1 MIRFEHVSLS
11 ARRASGQVDLLRDI
25 SFTVP
30 QGRILGLV
38 GESGA
43 GKSMVGRLIAGL
55 LPEGFRITQG
65 HIFLGDTELT
75 GMPPAQRAAL
85 LGRKL
90 VFIPQEP
97 LTALNPLMTIGES
110 FAEQLEIIG
119 MARPRRHAEMLRRL
133 EEMELPQPAEILQ
146 RYPHQLSGGQCQRV
160 LIAMA
165 FAAEPALIV
174 ADEPTTAL
182 DVVTQAN
189 VMRILARR
197 QKANGTSI
205 ILITHDLVM
214 ASHVCDEMVVLY
226 AGEVVESGDARTI
239 LAQPLH
245 PYTQSL
251 SGSTPKLAGEAKR
264 LPTLEGFMP
273 GLGDLAVIAGC
284 RFQERCG
291 IGDARCGQRR
301 IELQQMDG
309 GRAVRCLKVG
319 VPLGDAAGSV
329 AADTQGHGEQR
340 AGQADDSPLLRV
352 RNLSLTYR
360 SSGGLFSWGSRANK
374 ALDDVS
380 FEVYRGECVGIVG
393 ESGSGKSSI
402 ARSIVGMHGEC
413 EGAIDVDGI
422 SVIGARG
429 EALEQL
435 RRTVQIIFQDPHSAL
450 NPRRSVFRLLTQGF
464 EALPPRARHEMAA
477 QLEGKVAELMGDIR
491 LPPSMLGRY
500 PSEMSGGQKQR
511 VNIGRGV
518 FLAPK
523 LLVADE
529 IVSGL
534 DMSVQ
539 AQILN
544 LLKELAARYGIAVV
558 LISHDLAVV
567 RYLCQRVVVMY
578 EGRAV
583 EQGPVDEVFLRPR
596 HEYTRRLLAAVP
608 SGDPGKPWP
617 VAV

>member
-1 MIRFEHVSLS
+1 MIRFEKVSLS
-11 ARRASGQVDLLRDI
+11 AQRPTGQVDLLRDI
-25 SFTVP
+25 SLVVP
-30 QGRILGLV
+30 QGKILGLV

-55 LPEGFRITQG
+55 VPDGFEITQG
-65 HIFLGDTELT
+65 HIFLGDAELT
-75 GMPPAQRAAL
+75 AMSRSEHAAL
-85 LGRKL
+85 LGRKI

-97 LTALNPLMTIGES
+97 LTALNPLMTIAQS
-110 FAEQLEIIG
+110 FTEQLEIIG
-119 MARPRRHAEMLRRL
+119 TPAPERQAEMLRRL
-133 EEMELPQPAEILQ
+133 AEMELPKPEEIIQ

-165 FAAEPALIV
+165 FAAKPAVIV

-182 DVVTQAN
+182 DVVTQSN
-189 VMRILARR
+189 VMRILAHQ
-197 QKANGTSI
+197 QKVNGTSI

-214 ASHVCDEMVVLY
+214 ASHVCDELVVLY
-226 AGEVVESGDARTI
+226 AGEVVESGKAAAM

-245 PYTQSL
+245 PYTHSL
-251 SGSTPKLAGEAKR
+251 NSSTPKLVGRIQR

-273 GLGDLAVIAGC
+273 GLGDLAPITGC
-284 RFQERCG
+284 RFQARCKISEIRCG
-291 IGDARCGQRR
+291 EHRIPLQMVDAVRTVRCIKAGQLSDDPEQSFLADARP
-301 IELQQMDG
+301 EA
-309 GRAVRCLKVG
+309 GR
-319 VPLGDAAGSV
+319 DAK
-329 AADTQGHGEQR
+329 
-340 AGQADDSPLLRV
+340 PLLRV
-352 RNLSLTYR
+352 RDLSLTYR
-360 SSGGLFSWGSRANK
+360 SSGRLFSWRSNDNK
-374 ALDDVS
+374 ALDKVS

-402 ARSIVGMHGEC
+402 ARAIVGMHGEC
-413 EGAIDVDGI
+413 EGAIDIDGI

-429 EALEQL
+429 AQLEQL
-435 RRTVQIIFQDPHSAL
+435 RQTVQIIFQDPHSAL

-464 EALPPRARHEMAA
+464 EALPRKTRQETAA
-477 QLEGKVAELMGDIR
+477 QLDAKVRKLMDDVR
-491 LPPSMLGRY
+491 LPVSMLGRY

-544 LLKELAARYGIAVV
+544 LLKELASRYGIAVV

-578 EGRAV
+578 KGQAV
-583 EQGPVDEVFLRPR
+583 EQGAVSDVFERPQ

-608 SGDPGKPWP
+608 SGDPGRPWP
-617 VAV
+617 VAL

>member
-1 MIRFEHVSLS
+1 MIRFENVSLS
-11 ARRASGQVDLLRDI
+11 AQRPAGQVDLLRDI

-55 LPEGFRITQG
+55 VPDGFRITQG
-65 HIFLGDTELT
+65 RIFLGDAELT
-75 GMPPAQRAAL
+75 AMSPAEHAAL
-85 LGRKL
+85 LGRKI

-97 LTALNPLMTIGES
+97 LTALNPLMTIAQS
-110 FAEQLEIIG
+110 FLEQLEIIG
-119 MARPRRHAEMLRRL
+119 MPAPQRQAEMLRRL
-133 EEMELPQPAEILQ
+133 AEMELPQPEDIVQ

-165 FAAEPALIV
+165 FAAKPAVIV

-182 DVVTQAN
+182 DVITQSN
-189 VMRILARR
+189 VMRILARQ
-197 QKANGTSI
+197 QKVNGTSI

-214 ASHVCDEMVVLY
+214 ASHVCDELVVLY
-226 AGEVVESGDARTI
+226 AGEVAESGAAAAMLAR
-239 LAQPLH
+239 PLH
-245 PYTQSL
+245 PYTHSL
-251 SGSTPKLAGEAKR
+251 NSSTPRLAGQLRR

-273 GLGDLAVIAGC
+273 GLADLAPLAGC
-284 RFQERCG
+284 RFQARCG
-291 IGDARCGQRR
+291 ISEPRCGAGR
-301 IELQQMDG
+301 IPLQEDEP
-309 GRAVRCLKVG
+309 GRAVRCIKPGEASRSLEQS
-319 VPLGDAAGSV
+319 PLPDAA
-329 AADTQGHGEQR
+329 
-340 AGQADDSPLLRV
+340 AGDHEKPLLSV
-352 RNLSLTYR
+352 RGLSLTYH
-360 SSGGLFSWGSRANK
+360 SSGRLFSWRGNANK
-374 ALDDVS
+374 ALDNVS
-380 FEVYRGECVGIVG
+380 FDVHRGECVGIVG

-402 ARSIVGMHGEC
+402 ARAIVGMQDQS
-413 EGAIDVDGI
+413 EGSIDVDGI
-422 SVIGARG
+422 SVIGAHG
-429 EALEQL
+429 KELEQL

-450 NPRRSVFRLLTQGF
+450 NPRRSVFRLLTQGI
-464 EALPPRARHEMAA
+464 EALPRPARQQAAA
-477 QLEGKVAELMGDIR
+477 QLDAKVRKLMDDVR
-491 LPPSMLGRY
+491 LPVSMLGRY

-544 LLKELAARYGIAVV
+544 LLKELAGRYGIAVV

-578 EGRAV
+578 KGQAV
-583 EQGPVDEVFLRPR
+583 EQGAVNEVFERPQ

-608 SGDPGKPWP
+608 SGDPSRPWP
-617 VAV
+617 VAL

>member
-25 SFTVP
+25 SFEVP

-65 HIFLGDTELT
+65 RIFLGDTELT
-75 GMPPAQRAAL
+75 SMPPAQRAAM
-85 LGRKL
+85 LGRQL

-119 MARPRRHAEMLRRL
+119 MARSRRQAEILRRL
-133 EEMELPQPAEILQ
+133 EEMELPRPGEILQ

-189 VMRILARR
+189 VMRILARQ
-197 QKANGTSI
+197 QKANGASI

-251 SGSTPKLAGEAKR
+251 SGSTPKLAGDVKR

-273 GLGDLAVIAGC
+273 GLGDLAAIAGC
-284 RFQERCG
+284 RFQARCG

-301 IELQQMDG
+301 IELRQMEG

-319 VPLGDAAGSV
+319 VSLGDTAEPV
-329 AADTQGHGEQR
+329 AADTHGRGEQSAGR
-340 AGQADDSPLLRV
+340 ADTPLLSV

-374 ALDDVS
+374 ALDEVS

-413 EGAIDVDGI
+413 EGAIEVDGI

-435 RRTVQIIFQDPHSAL
+435 RRTAQIIFQDPHSAL

-464 EALPPRARHEMAA
+464 EALPGKARHDMAA
-477 QLEGKVAELMGDIR
+477 QLEGKVAQLMDDIR

-544 LLKELAARYGIAVV
+544 LLKELAGRYGIAVV

-596 HEYTRRLLAAVP
+596 HDYTRRLLAAVP

>member
-11 ARRASGQVDLLRDI
+11 ARRASGQIDLLRDI

-55 LPEGFRITQG
+55 VPDGFRITQG
-65 HIFLGDTELT
+65 RIFLGDTELT
-75 GMPPAQRAAL
+75 SMSPAQRAAL

-119 MARPRRHAEMLRRL
+119 MARSRRPAEILRRL
-133 EEMELPQPAEILQ
+133 EEMELPRPGEILQ

-189 VMRILARR
+189 VMRILARQ

-251 SGSTPKLAGEAKR
+251 SGSTPKLAGEVKR

-273 GLGDLAVIAGC
+273 GLGDLGAISGC
-284 RFQERCG
+284 RFQARCG
-291 IGDARCGQRR
+291 IGDAQCGQRR
-301 IELQQMDG
+301 IVLQQLDG

-319 VPLGDAAGSV
+319 TPSGDTEASV
-329 AADTQGHGEQR
+329 AADARDCSEQR
-340 AGQADDSPLLRV
+340 AGQADSPLLSV

-360 SSGGLFSWGSRANK
+360 SGGGLFSWGSRANK

-380 FEVYRGECVGIVG
+380 FDVYRGECVGIVG

-413 EGAIDVDGI
+413 EGVIEVDGI
-422 SVIGARG
+422 SVIGAQG

-464 EALPPRARHEMAA
+464 EALPGKARHEAAA
-477 QLEGKVAELMGDIR
+477 QLEDRVAKLMDDIR

-544 LLKELAARYGIAVV
+544 LLKELAGRYGIAVV

-583 EQGPVDEVFLRPR
+583 EQGLVDEVFSRPR
-596 HEYTRRLLAAVP
+596 HDYTRRLLAAVP